1 MHYSMLAGS
10 VDERNPTII
19 PRDVLC
25 MLHMGQSNS
34 LSPCDVVK
42 VQKLYGYEAEVHAAS
57 AAVARRSRTSA
68 DEDAPLDSNV
78 GVWKAKTKEEVD
90 EEAKKKGLEW
100 KEKTDPL
107 RNLIKELMEIRWY
120 DSSSLPR
127 LQSLLNMLSAE
138 CVEDRE
144 KLLNVFKQEGG
155 PTLLQKM
162 IESCRLDKSRVQIIT
177 LRNKIT
183 LLLSEHEL
191 FEVGKQFEKTGDIA
205 GDPSDEIKLWPEQ
218 SGKVYIPYS
227 VSIAFNASDKEAI
240 QQACDELTEKTCV
253 RLIPKDPQ
261 EDYFYFRA
269 LGRDSSSLLGARAG
283 EASRSIAL
291 ELSEVEKG
299 AVLHKLMHVFGFH
312 RDQQNGSHDWVKHRD
327 GKVYVLYDVCSGFD
341 TNDKENIQ
349 KAVNEFAEK
358 TCVRLIRKD
367 NQEDYINFQALDG
380 SWSFLGK
387 KGGAQSLSLEPRKVT
402 KGVVLHELMHAL
414 GFHHEHCRSDRDQHI
429 KVHEDNVKE
438 DELGQFKRLEC
449 NGCGEDLPYDYLS
462 IMHYGRYASS
472 SDYMSETIT
481 PTTAAKAPIGQR
493 SGLSPLDVLRVQ
505 LKYQPNLAGVS
516 EDKALKVALAKTAA
530 LCETLQEPPRPI
542 QDLAVQAE
550 MIEQMLTH
558 HWQGLQLEQMEA
570 MKK

>member
-1 MHYSMLAGS
+1 
-10 VDERNPTII
+10 
-19 PRDVLC
+19 
-25 MLHMGQSNS
+25 MG
-34 LSPCDVVK
+34 
-42 VQKLYGYEAEVHAAS
+42 
-57 AAVARRSRTSA
+57 
-68 DEDAPLDSNV
+68 
-78 GVWKAKTKEEVD
+78 
-90 EEAKKKGLEW
+90 
-100 KEKTDPL
+100 
-107 RNLIKELMEIRWY
+107 M
-120 DSSSLPR
+120 
-127 LQSLLNMLSAE
+127 
-138 CVEDRE
+138 
-144 KLLNVFKQEGG
+144 
-155 PTLLQKM
+155 
-162 IESCRLDKSRVQIIT
+162 
-177 LRNKIT
+177 
-183 LLLSEHEL
+183 
-191 FEVGKQFEKTGDIA
+191 
-205 GDPSDEIKLWPEQ
+205 
-218 SGKVYIPYS
+218 
-227 VSIAFNASDKEAI
+227 
-240 QQACDELTEKTCV
+240 
-253 RLIPKDPQ
+253 
-261 EDYFYFRA
+261 
-269 LGRDSSSLLGARAG
+269 DSSSLLGARAG

-312 RDQQNGSHDWVKHRD
+312 RDQQN
-327 GKVYVLYDVCSGFD
+327 

-516 EDKALKVALAKTAA
+516 EDKALKVALAKVW
-530 LCETLQEPPRPI
+530 R
-542 QDLAVQAE
+542 
-550 MIEQMLTH
+550 
-558 HWQGLQLEQMEA
+558 
-570 MKK
+570 

>member
-1 MHYSMLAGS
+1 
-10 VDERNPTII
+10 
-19 PRDVLC
+19 
-25 MLHMGQSNS
+25 
-34 LSPCDVVK
+34 
-42 VQKLYGYEAEVHAAS
+42 
-57 AAVARRSRTSA
+57 
-68 DEDAPLDSNV
+68 
-78 GVWKAKTKEEVD
+78 
-90 EEAKKKGLEW
+90 
-100 KEKTDPL
+100 
-107 RNLIKELMEIRWY
+107 
-120 DSSSLPR
+120 
-127 LQSLLNMLSAE
+127 
-138 CVEDRE
+138 
-144 KLLNVFKQEGG
+144 
-155 PTLLQKM
+155 
-162 IESCRLDKSRVQIIT
+162 
-177 LRNKIT
+177 
-183 LLLSEHEL
+183 
-191 FEVGKQFEKTGDIA
+191 
-205 GDPSDEIKLWPEQ
+205 
-218 SGKVYIPYS
+218 
-227 VSIAFNASDKEAI
+227 
-240 QQACDELTEKTCV
+240 
-253 RLIPKDPQ
+253 
-261 EDYFYFRA
+261 
-269 LGRDSSSLLGARAG
+269 
-283 EASRSIAL
+283 
-291 ELSEVEKG
+291 
-299 AVLHKLMHVFGFH
+299 MHVFGFH

-327 GKVYVLYDVCSGFD
+327 GKVYILYDVCSGFD

-349 KAVNEFAEK
+349 HAVNEFAEK

-402 KGVVLHELMHAL
+402 KGIVLHELMHTL

-449 NGCGEDLPYDYLS
+449 SGCREYLPYDYLS

-481 PTTAAKAPIGQR
+481 PTTTARAPIGQR

-505 LKYQPNLAGVS
+505 RKYQPILAGVS

-530 LCETLQEPPRPI
+530 LCETLQEPPRPT